1 MSYGS
6 SNNLRELR
14 NRPTQT
20 RNIVNSKTSN
30 IELGIKTP
38 EGDYLCQSNKQY
50 VDKASIIQE
59 VDNTDSFITLSS
71 FSKTLGALTVHNAKV
86 IVIKNVGVTALEIAI
101 KTPDWRDDSDG
112 TDYDI
117 ANAVDMNEEN
127 STGEETPFRFQSVLL
142 PVGEFIYLPNS
153 RMINYAPLSA
163 DTP

>member
-59 VDNTDSFITLSS
+59 VDNTDSFIT
-71 FSKTLGALTVHNAKV
+71 
-86 IVIKNVGVTALEIAI
+86 
-101 KTPDWRDDSDG
+101 
-112 TDYDI
+112 
-117 ANAVDMNEEN
+117 
-127 STGEETPFRFQSVLL
+127 
-142 PVGEFIYLPNS
+142 
-153 RMINYAPLSA
+153 
-163 DTP
+163 